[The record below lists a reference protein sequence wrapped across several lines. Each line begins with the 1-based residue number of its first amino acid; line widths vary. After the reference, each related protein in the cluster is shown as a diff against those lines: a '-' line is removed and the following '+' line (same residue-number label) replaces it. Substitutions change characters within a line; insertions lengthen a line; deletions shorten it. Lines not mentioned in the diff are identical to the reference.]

1 MGPRVELIA
10 GALEVPRVSS
20 LYPMA
25 SAGTEEWGCTYQTP
39 GGCCRRQS
47 WRAQQRKSGRGGDQ
61 AGRSLNAK
69 DRRYNQPC
77 WEVRRRFPDW
87 RMRSPSDEGRD
98 NTTLLE
104 RGPLGSGGTSNVQGP
119 HAEAGSLSRQMVVSK
134 APANPWWAAGMPGIR
149 LKRGNIW
156 WKAGHR
162 TARCLSLK
170 PYWGKPTV
178 RNFREG
184 GWKRERWSD

>member
-1 MGPRVELIA
+1 
-10 GALEVPRVSS
+10 
-20 LYPMA
+20 
-25 SAGTEEWGCTYQTP
+25 
-39 GGCCRRQS
+39 
-47 WRAQQRKSGRGGDQ
+47 
-61 AGRSLNAK
+61 LNAK

-77 WEVRRRFPDW
+77 WEGRRRSPDW
-87 RMRSPSDEGRD
+87 RMRSPSDDGRD

-184 GWKRERWSD
+184 GWKRERWSDYSIQEKDLLTNVLKQLEPIRSVGCRAREFLPVPW